1 VSCRTGCWGSA
12 GGGGQRV
19 VLMTGAGSGI
29 LKDME
34 TGGRPDR
41 GVYAA
46 DVHYLGDRRRPGGS
60 RAGR

>member
-1 VSCRTGCWGSA
+1 
-12 GGGGQRV
+12 
-19 VLMTGAGSGI
+19 MTGAGSGI